1 MTKYR
6 IILTYI
12 VFGCPPHRV
21 KAESLSVL
29 FIKPIDVGSA
39 NGELVGGV
47 LGVVGW
53 MWVWVGMVQMS

>member
-1 MTKYR
+1 MTKNR

-29 FIKPIDVGSA
+29 FIKPIDGGSP
-39 NGELVGGV
+39 NGGRGVGGSWV
-47 LGVVGW
+47 DVGR
-53 MWVWVGMVQMS
+53 G